1 MKIKG
6 NRFVTSI
13 LAASM
18 LSGTFF
24 VPASA
29 GELEGESAIAGM
41 AVTLN
46 NYYAGEETPD
56 EAILDYLVPKAQA
69 TSEAESETET
79 EEPKTEEPKTVMA
92 ATVAVTS
99 DASNVG
105 LVSAAGYLN
114 VREQPSTGS
123 VTVGRLFSNCQ
134 VNIKS
139 SVNNSEGS
147 WYRITCG
154 DVEGYVSAA
163 YVLVGT
169 AAKTAEDNI
178 QNRYAVVTADQLN
191 VRDSASDSANVVGT
205 VYKDEE
211 YAIIEDQGDFVKIHI
226 ANDEVGYVSKSGIT
240 IKTQFAQAQK
250 VDNEFVSQELEN
262 FMIDINYS
270 RNVYEQAMAEG
281 TGEGYYRAYAAIVY
295 AAELL
300 GYYSEFAADSGLE
313 DLAATSKQE
322 QESALA
328 LADAAYKLASD
339 SGYFT
344 QVAESVASSEAA
356 AESSAAAESVQETQ
370 TQPSTDASSEG
381 NTTSNTAETTAPSS
395 SASDETISVEVPTA
409 ASVTGIEACYQGG
422 TKYVGDVVYTAELF
436 VRVSYSDGTVKDIYD
451 GWYSPQVGMT
461 LKQEGYNVV
470 TMYYGDF
477 SSNLEVYANPAPETQ
492 PAAPETQPAA
502 PETQP
507 AAPAPAPETQPAA
520 PETQPAAPETQP
532 AAPAPAP
539 ETQPAA
545 PETQPAAPAPAPSG
559 NGQSIVDYAMQWVG
573 QCNYVWGGTNLTPGG
588 GVDCSGFTMN
598 VYAAFGISLPHYSG
612 EQINYGQAVSYEQLQ
627 PGDLICFSG
636 HVGIY
641 IGGGMMV
648 HAASAERGI
657 VVDNVFYNK
666 QPIGYRRL
674 VQIIKIQG
682 RLSELTGGL
691 IFVYYNRKKRIH

>member
-69 TSEAESETET
+69 TSEAESETE
-79 EEPKTEEPKTVMA
+79 TEEPKTVMA

-356 AESSAAAESVQETQ
+356 AESSAAESVQETQ

-381 NTTSNTAETTAPSS
+381 NVTNGTGETAAPSS
-395 SASDETISVEVPTA
+395 SASDETISVEVPTV

-477 SSNLEVYANPAPETQ
+477 SSNLEVYANPAPTQATQ
-492 PAAPETQPAA
+492 PAALETQPAA

-545 PETQPAAPAPAPSG
+545 PAPAPAPSG

-636 HVGIY
+636 HVAIY

-674 VQIIKIQG
+674 V
-682 RLSELTGGL
+682 
-691 IFVYYNRKKRIH
+691 

>member
-69 TSEAESETET
+69 TSEAESETE
-79 EEPKTEEPKTVMA
+79 TEEPKTVMA

-191 VRDSASDSANVVGT
+191 VRDSASDSAKVVGT

-226 ANDEVGYVSKSGIT
+226 SNDEVGYVSKSGIT

-636 HVGIY
+636 HVAIY

-674 VQIIKIQG
+674 V
-682 RLSELTGGL
+682 
-691 IFVYYNRKKRIH
+691 

>member
-69 TSEAESETET
+69 TSEAESETE
-79 EEPKTEEPKTVMA
+79 TEEPKTVMA

-169 AAKTAEDNI
+169 AAKNAEDNI

-356 AESSAAAESVQETQ
+356 AEFSAAESVQETQ

-381 NTTSNTAETTAPSS
+381 NTTSNAAETTAPSS
-395 SASDETISVEVPTA
+395 SASDETISVEVPTV

-436 VRVSYSDGTVKDIYD
+436 VRVSYSDGTVKDIYN

-477 SSNLEVYANPAPETQ
+477 SSNLEVYANPAPTQATQ
-492 PAAPETQPAA
+492 PATPETQPAA

-545 PETQPAAPAPAPSG
+545 PETQPAAPETQPAAPAPAPAPSG

-612 EQINYGQAVSYEQLQ
+612 AQINYGQAVSYEQLQ

-674 VQIIKIQG
+674 V
-682 RLSELTGGL
+682 
-691 IFVYYNRKKRIH
+691 

>member
-18 LSGTFF
+18 LSGMLF

-56 EAILDYLVPKAQA
+56 EAILDYLVPLAQA
-69 TSEAESETET
+69 TSETESETE
-79 EEPKTEEPKTVMA
+79 TEEPKTVMA

-163 YVLVGT
+163 YVLVGA

-191 VRDSASDSANVVGT
+191 VRDSASDSAKVVGT

-313 DLAATSKQE
+313 ELAATSKQE

-356 AESSAAAESVQETQ
+356 AESSAAESVQETQ
-370 TQPSTDASSEG
+370 AQPSTDASSEG
-381 NTTSNTAETTAPSS
+381 NVTNGTGETAAPSS
-395 SASDETISVEVPTA
+395 SASDETISVEVPTV

-477 SSNLEVYANPAPETQ
+477 SSNLEVYANPAPTQATQ
-492 PAAPETQPAA
+492 PAAPETQAPA
-502 PETQP
+502 PTET
-507 AAPAPAPETQPAA
+507 PAPAPTETQ
-520 PETQPAAPETQP
+520 
-532 AAPAPAP
+532 APAPT
-539 ETQPAA
+539 ETQAPA
-545 PETQPAAPAPAPSG
+545 PTETQAPAPTETQAPAPAPAPSG

-612 EQINYGQAVSYEQLQ
+612 AQINYGQAVSYEQLQ

-674 VQIIKIQG
+674 V
-682 RLSELTGGL
+682 
-691 IFVYYNRKKRIH
+691 

>member
-69 TSEAESETET
+69 TSEAESETE
-79 EEPKTEEPKTVMA
+79 TEEPKTVMA

-520 PETQPAAPETQP
+520 PETQPS
-532 AAPAPAP
+532 APAPAP

-545 PETQPAAPAPAPSG
+545 PETQPAAPAPAPAPSG

-674 VQIIKIQG
+674 V
-682 RLSELTGGL
+682 
-691 IFVYYNRKKRIH
+691 

>member
-105 LVSAAGYLN
+105 MVSEAGYLN

-178 QNRYAVVTADQLN
+178 QNRYAVVTADQLK

-356 AESSAAAESVQETQ
+356 AESSAAESVQETQ

-477 SSNLEVYANPAPETQ
+477 SSNLEVYANPAPTQATQPAAPETQ

-507 AAPAPAPETQPAA
+507 AAPAPA

-636 HVGIY
+636 HVAIY

-674 VQIIKIQG
+674 V
-682 RLSELTGGL
+682 
-691 IFVYYNRKKRIH
+691 

>member
-178 QNRYAVVTADQLN
+178 QNRYAVVTADQLK

-356 AESSAAAESVQETQ
+356 AESVQETQ

-477 SSNLEVYANPAPETQ
+477 SSNLEVYANPAPTQATQ

-507 AAPAPAPETQPAA
+507 AAPAPETQPAA

-545 PETQPAAPAPAPSG
+545 PETQPTPAPAPAPSG

-674 VQIIKIQG
+674 V
-682 RLSELTGGL
+682 
-691 IFVYYNRKKRIH
+691 

>member
-205 VYKDEE
+205 VYRDEE

-545 PETQPAAPAPAPSG
+545 PETQPAAPAPAPAPSG

-612 EQINYGQAVSYEQLQ
+612 AQINYGQAVSYEQLQ

-636 HVGIY
+636 HVAIY

-674 VQIIKIQG
+674 V
-682 RLSELTGGL
+682 
-691 IFVYYNRKKRIH
+691 

>member
-69 TSEAESETET
+69 TSEAESETE
-79 EEPKTEEPKTVMA
+79 TEEPKTVMA

-395 SASDETISVEVPTA
+395 SESDETISVEVPTA

-477 SSNLEVYANPAPETQ
+477 SSNLEVYANPAPTQATQPAAPETQ
-492 PAAPETQPAA
+492 PAAPETQPAAPA

-532 AAPAPAP
+532 AAP
-539 ETQPAA
+539 
-545 PETQPAAPAPAPSG
+545 APAPAPSG

-636 HVGIY
+636 HVAIY

-674 VQIIKIQG
+674 V
-682 RLSELTGGL
+682 
-691 IFVYYNRKKRIH
+691 

>member
-178 QNRYAVVTADQLN
+178 QNRYAVVTADQLK

-356 AESSAAAESVQETQ
+356 AESVQETQ

-477 SSNLEVYANPAPETQ
+477 SSNLEVYANPAPTQATQ
-492 PAAPETQPAA
+492 PVAPETQPAA

-532 AAPAPAP
+532 AAPETQPAAPAPAP

-545 PETQPAAPAPAPSG
+545 PAPAPAPSG

-674 VQIIKIQG
+674 V
-682 RLSELTGGL
+682 
-691 IFVYYNRKKRIH
+691 

>member
-69 TSEAESETET
+69 TSEAESETE
-79 EEPKTEEPKTVMA
+79 TEEPKTVMA

-281 TGEGYYRAYAAIVY
+281 TGEGYYRAYVAIVY

-344 QVAESVASSEAA
+344 QVAESVASSE
-356 AESSAAAESVQETQ
+356 AAAESVQETQ

-507 AAPAPAPETQPAA
+507 AAPAPETQPAA

-545 PETQPAAPAPAPSG
+545 PETQPTPAPAPAPSG

-674 VQIIKIQG
+674 V
-682 RLSELTGGL
+682 
-691 IFVYYNRKKRIH
+691 

>member
-69 TSEAESETET
+69 TSESESETE
-79 EEPKTEEPKTVMA
+79 TEEPKTVMA

-532 AAPAPAP
+532 AAPETQPAAPAP

-545 PETQPAAPAPAPSG
+545 PAPAPAPSG

-636 HVGIY
+636 HVAIY

-674 VQIIKIQG
+674 V
-682 RLSELTGGL
+682 
-691 IFVYYNRKKRIH
+691 

>member
-69 TSEAESETET
+69 TSEAESETE
-79 EEPKTEEPKTVMA
+79 TEEPKTVMA

-356 AESSAAAESVQETQ
+356 AESSAAESVQETQ

-381 NTTSNTAETTAPSS
+381 NTTSNTAETTAQSS

-507 AAPAPAPETQPAA
+507 VAPAPAPETQPAA

-545 PETQPAAPAPAPSG
+545 PETQPAAPAPAPAPSG

-674 VQIIKIQG
+674 V
-682 RLSELTGGL
+682 
-691 IFVYYNRKKRIH
+691 

>member
-69 TSEAESETET
+69 TSEAESETE
-79 EEPKTEEPKTVMA
+79 TEEPKTVMA

-356 AESSAAAESVQETQ
+356 AESVQETQ

-507 AAPAPAPETQPAA
+507 AAPAPETQPAA

-545 PETQPAAPAPAPSG
+545 PETQPTPAPAPAPSG

-598 VYAAFGISLPHYSG
+598 VYAAFGISLPHHSG
-612 EQINYGQAVSYEQLQ
+612 AQINYGQAVSYEQLQ

-674 VQIIKIQG
+674 V
-682 RLSELTGGL
+682 
-691 IFVYYNRKKRIH
+691 

>member
-69 TSEAESETET
+69 TSEAESETE
-79 EEPKTEEPKTVMA
+79 TEEPKTVMA

-356 AESSAAAESVQETQ
+356 AESSAAESVQETQ

-477 SSNLEVYANPAPETQ
+477 SSNLEVYANPAPTQATQ

-507 AAPAPAPETQPAA
+507 AAPAPA

-636 HVGIY
+636 HVAIY

-674 VQIIKIQG
+674 V
-682 RLSELTGGL
+682 
-691 IFVYYNRKKRIH
+691 

>member
-69 TSEAESETET
+69 TSEAESETE
-79 EEPKTEEPKTVMA
+79 TEEPKTVMA

-356 AESSAAAESVQETQ
+356 AESVQETQ

-507 AAPAPAPETQPAA
+507 AAPAPGTQPPA

-545 PETQPAAPAPAPSG
+545 PETQPAAPAPAPAPSG

-636 HVGIY
+636 HVAIY

-674 VQIIKIQG
+674 V
-682 RLSELTGGL
+682 
-691 IFVYYNRKKRIH
+691 

>member
-520 PETQPAAPETQP
+520 PETQPAAPAPAPETQP

-545 PETQPAAPAPAPSG
+545 PETQPAAPAPAPAPSG

-674 VQIIKIQG
+674 V
-682 RLSELTGGL
+682 
-691 IFVYYNRKKRIH
+691 

>member
-69 TSEAESETET
+69 TSEAESETE
-79 EEPKTEEPKTVMA
+79 TEEPKTVMA

-356 AESSAAAESVQETQ
+356 AESSAAESVQETQ
-370 TQPSTDASSEG
+370 AQPSTDASSEG
-381 NTTSNTAETTAPSS
+381 NVTNGTGETAAPSS
-395 SASDETISVEVPTA
+395 SASDETISVEVPTV

-477 SSNLEVYANPAPETQ
+477 SSNLEVYANPAPTQ
-492 PAAPETQPAA
+492 ATQPAA

-545 PETQPAAPAPAPSG
+545 PAPAPAPSG

-636 HVGIY
+636 HVAIY

-674 VQIIKIQG
+674 V
-682 RLSELTGGL
+682 
-691 IFVYYNRKKRIH
+691 

>member
-79 EEPKTEEPKTVMA
+79 EEPKTVMA

-105 LVSAAGYLN
+105 LVSTAGYLN

-356 AESSAAAESVQETQ
+356 AESSAAESVQETQ

-381 NTTSNTAETTAPSS
+381 NVTNGTGETAAPSS
-395 SASDETISVEVPTA
+395 SASDETISVEVPTV

-477 SSNLEVYANPAPETQ
+477 SSNLEVYANPAPTQATQ
-492 PAAPETQPAA
+492 PAAPETQPAAPAPA

-532 AAPAPAP
+532 AAP

-545 PETQPAAPAPAPSG
+545 PETQPAAPAPAPAPAPSG

-636 HVGIY
+636 HVAIY

-674 VQIIKIQG
+674 V
-682 RLSELTGGL
+682 
-691 IFVYYNRKKRIH
+691 

>member
-69 TSEAESETET
+69 TSEAESETE
-79 EEPKTEEPKTVMA
+79 TEEPKTVMA

-370 TQPSTDASSEG
+370 TQPPTDASSEG
-381 NTTSNTAETTAPSS
+381 NTTSNTAESTAPSS
-395 SASDETISVEVPTA
+395 SASDETISEEVPTA

-507 AAPAPAPETQPAA
+507 AAP
-520 PETQPAAPETQP
+520 ETQP

-545 PETQPAAPAPAPSG
+545 PETQPAAPAPAPAPSG
-559 NGQSIVDYAMQWVG
+559 NGQSIVDYAMQWIG

-612 EQINYGQAVSYEQLQ
+612 AQINYGQAVSYEQLQ

-674 VQIIKIQG
+674 V
-682 RLSELTGGL
+682 
-691 IFVYYNRKKRIH
+691 

>member
-69 TSEAESETET
+69 TSEAESET
-79 EEPKTEEPKTVMA
+79 KTEEPKTVMA

-395 SASDETISVEVPTA
+395 SESDETISVEVPTA

-477 SSNLEVYANPAPETQ
+477 SSNLEVYANPAPTQ
-492 PAAPETQPAA
+492 ATQPAA

-520 PETQPAAPETQP
+520 PETQPTP
-532 AAPAPAP
+532 
-539 ETQPAA
+539 
-545 PETQPAAPAPAPSG
+545 APAPAPSG

-674 VQIIKIQG
+674 V
-682 RLSELTGGL
+682 
-691 IFVYYNRKKRIH
+691 

>member
-1 MKIKG
+1 
-6 NRFVTSI
+6 
-13 LAASM
+13 M

-507 AAPAPAPETQPAA
+507 VAPAPAPETQPAA

-545 PETQPAAPAPAPSG
+545 PAPAPAPSG

-636 HVGIY
+636 HVAIY

-674 VQIIKIQG
+674 V
-682 RLSELTGGL
+682 
-691 IFVYYNRKKRIH
+691 

>member
-191 VRDSASDSANVVGT
+191 VRDSASDNANVVGT

-477 SSNLEVYANPAPETQ
+477 SSNLEVYANPAPTQATQ

-520 PETQPAAPETQP
+520 PETQPAAPAPETQP

-674 VQIIKIQG
+674 V
-682 RLSELTGGL
+682 
-691 IFVYYNRKKRIH
+691 

>member
-477 SSNLEVYANPAPETQ
+477 SSNLEVYANPAPTQATQ
-492 PAAPETQPAA
+492 PA
-502 PETQP
+502 
-507 AAPAPAPETQPAA
+507 APETQPAA

-532 AAPAPAP
+532 AAP

-545 PETQPAAPAPAPSG
+545 PETQPTVPETQPSQPTG
-559 NGQSIVDYAMQWVG
+559 SIRVTNVALSSDLTQYTLNLCSQYGVDSSVIFSVMYHESHFNAGATSGKGAQGLMQIIPRYSASRMAKLGV
-573 QCNYVWGGTNLTPGG
+573 TNLYDPASNILVGIDLLAEYYHTYGSWNQALTAYRTG
-588 GVDCSGFTMN
+588 NAGNDSA
-598 VYAAFGISLPHYSG
+598 YAATILGS
-612 EQINYGQAVSYEQLQ
+612 
-627 PGDLICFSG
+627 
-636 HVGIY
+636 VG
-641 IGGGMMV
+641 M
-648 HAASAERGI
+648 
-657 VVDNVFYNK
+657 F
-666 QPIGYRRL
+666 Q
-674 VQIIKIQG
+674 
-682 RLSELTGGL
+682 T
-691 IFVYYNRKKRIH
+691 VYYE

>member
-356 AESSAAAESVQETQ
+356 AESVQETQ
-370 TQPSTDASSEG
+370 AQPSTDASSEG
-381 NTTSNTAETTAPSS
+381 NVTNGTGETAAPSS

-477 SSNLEVYANPAPETQ
+477 SSNLEVYANPAPTQATQ

-520 PETQPAAPETQP
+520 PETQPAAPAPETQP

-545 PETQPAAPAPAPSG
+545 PETQPAAPAPAPAPSG

-674 VQIIKIQG
+674 V
-682 RLSELTGGL
+682 
-691 IFVYYNRKKRIH
+691 

>member
-41 AVTLN
+41 VVTLN

-69 TSEAESETET
+69 TSEAESETE
-79 EEPKTEEPKTVMA
+79 TEEPKTVMA

-356 AESSAAAESVQETQ
+356 AESSAAESVQETQ
-370 TQPSTDASSEG
+370 TQPSTDASSDG

-395 SASDETISVEVPTA
+395 SASDETISVEVPTV

-477 SSNLEVYANPAPETQ
+477 SSNLEVYANPAPTQATQ
-492 PAAPETQPAA
+492 PA
-502 PETQP
+502 
-507 AAPAPAPETQPAA
+507 APETQPAA

-532 AAPAPAP
+532 AAPETQPAAP

-545 PETQPAAPAPAPSG
+545 PETQPAAPETQPTPAPAPAPSG

-612 EQINYGQAVSYEQLQ
+612 AQINYGQAVSYEQLQ

-674 VQIIKIQG
+674 V
-682 RLSELTGGL
+682 
-691 IFVYYNRKKRIH
+691 

>member
-356 AESSAAAESVQETQ
+356 AESVQETQ

-381 NTTSNTAETTAPSS
+381 NTTSNTAGTTAPSS

-507 AAPAPAPETQPAA
+507 AAPAPETQPAA

-636 HVGIY
+636 HVAIY

-674 VQIIKIQG
+674 V
-682 RLSELTGGL
+682 
-691 IFVYYNRKKRIH
+691 

>member
-69 TSEAESETET
+69 TSEAESETE
-79 EEPKTEEPKTVMA
+79 TEEPKTVMA

-169 AAKTAEDNI
+169 AAKNAEDNI

-356 AESSAAAESVQETQ
+356 AESSAAESVQETQ

-381 NTTSNTAETTAPSS
+381 NTTSNAAETTAPSS
-395 SASDETISVEVPTA
+395 SASDETISVEVPTV

-436 VRVSYSDGTVKDIYD
+436 VRVSYSDGTVKDIYN

-477 SSNLEVYANPAPETQ
+477 SSNLEVYANPAPTQATQ
-492 PAAPETQPAA
+492 PATPETQPAA

-545 PETQPAAPAPAPSG
+545 PETQPAALAPAPAPSG

-612 EQINYGQAVSYEQLQ
+612 AQINYGQAVSYEQLQ

-674 VQIIKIQG
+674 V
-682 RLSELTGGL
+682 
-691 IFVYYNRKKRIH
+691 

>member
-69 TSEAESETET
+69 TSEAESETE
-79 EEPKTEEPKTVMA
+79 TEEPKTVMA

-381 NTTSNTAETTAPSS
+381 NVTNGTGETAAPSS
-395 SASDETISVEVPTA
+395 SASDETISVEVPTV

-477 SSNLEVYANPAPETQ
+477 SSNLEVYANPAPTQATQ
-492 PAAPETQPAA
+492 PAAPETQPA
-502 PETQP
+502 
-507 AAPAPAPETQPAA
+507 APETQPAA

-545 PETQPAAPAPAPSG
+545 PETQPTPAPAPAPSG

-612 EQINYGQAVSYEQLQ
+612 AQINYGQAVSYEQLQ

-674 VQIIKIQG
+674 V
-682 RLSELTGGL
+682 
-691 IFVYYNRKKRIH
+691 

>member
-69 TSEAESETET
+69 TSEAESETETEEPKT

-356 AESSAAAESVQETQ
+356 AESSSAAESVQETQ

-520 PETQPAAPETQP
+520 PETQPAAP
-532 AAPAPAP
+532 
-539 ETQPAA
+539 
-545 PETQPAAPAPAPSG
+545 APAPAPSG

-612 EQINYGQAVSYEQLQ
+612 AQINYGQAVSYEQLQ

-636 HVGIY
+636 HVAIY

-674 VQIIKIQG
+674 V
-682 RLSELTGGL
+682 
-691 IFVYYNRKKRIH
+691 

>member
-18 LSGTFF
+18 LSGAFF

-69 TSEAESETET
+69 TSEAESETE
-79 EEPKTEEPKTVMA
+79 TEEPKTVMA

-356 AESSAAAESVQETQ
+356 AESSAAESVQETQ

-381 NTTSNTAETTAPSS
+381 NVTNGTGETAAPSS
-395 SASDETISVEVPTA
+395 SASDETISVEVPTV

-477 SSNLEVYANPAPETQ
+477 SSNLEVYANPAPTQATQ

-502 PETQP
+502 P
-507 AAPAPAPETQPAA
+507 APAPAPETQPAA
-520 PETQPAAPETQP
+520 PETQPAAP
-532 AAPAPAP
+532 AP
-539 ETQPAA
+539 
-545 PETQPAAPAPAPSG
+545 APAPAPSG

-612 EQINYGQAVSYEQLQ
+612 SQINYGQAVSYEQLQ

-674 VQIIKIQG
+674 V
-682 RLSELTGGL
+682 
-691 IFVYYNRKKRIH
+691 

>member
-69 TSEAESETET
+69 TSEAESETE
-79 EEPKTEEPKTVMA
+79 TEEPKTVMA

-240 IKTQFAQAQK
+240 IKTQFAPAQK

-356 AESSAAAESVQETQ
+356 AESVQETQ

-381 NTTSNTAETTAPSS
+381 NTTSNTAGTTAPSS

-507 AAPAPAPETQPAA
+507 AAPAPETQPAA

-545 PETQPAAPAPAPSG
+545 PETQPTPAPAPAPSG

-674 VQIIKIQG
+674 V
-682 RLSELTGGL
+682 
-691 IFVYYNRKKRIH
+691 

>member
-69 TSEAESETET
+69 TSESESETE
-79 EEPKTEEPKTVMA
+79 TEEPKTVMA

-356 AESSAAAESVQETQ
+356 AESSAAESVQETQ
-370 TQPSTDASSEG
+370 AQPSTDASSEG
-381 NTTSNTAETTAPSS
+381 NVTNGTGETAAPSS
-395 SASDETISVEVPTA
+395 SASDETISVEVPTV

-477 SSNLEVYANPAPETQ
+477 SSNLEVYANPAPTQATQ

-612 EQINYGQAVSYEQLQ
+612 SQINYGQAVSYEQLQ

-674 VQIIKIQG
+674 V
-682 RLSELTGGL
+682 
-691 IFVYYNRKKRIH
+691 

>member
-69 TSEAESETET
+69 TSEAESETE
-79 EEPKTEEPKTVMA
+79 TEEPKTVMA

-395 SASDETISVEVPTA
+395 SESDETISVEVPTA

-636 HVGIY
+636 HVAIY

-674 VQIIKIQG
+674 V
-682 RLSELTGGL
+682 
-691 IFVYYNRKKRIH
+691 

>member
-69 TSEAESETET
+69 TSEAESETE
-79 EEPKTEEPKTVMA
+79 TEEPKTVMA

-395 SASDETISVEVPTA
+395 SESDETISVEVPTA

-477 SSNLEVYANPAPETQ
+477 SSNLEVYANPAPTQATQ

-507 AAPAPAPETQPAA
+507 AAPAPAPETQPAAPETQPAA

-636 HVGIY
+636 HVAIY

-674 VQIIKIQG
+674 V
-682 RLSELTGGL
+682 
-691 IFVYYNRKKRIH
+691 

>member
-69 TSEAESETET
+69 TSEAESETE
-79 EEPKTEEPKTVMA
+79 TEEPKTVMA

-356 AESSAAAESVQETQ
+356 AESSAAESVQETQ
-370 TQPSTDASSEG
+370 AQPSTDASSEG
-381 NTTSNTAETTAPSS
+381 NVTNGTGETAAPSS
-395 SASDETISVEVPTA
+395 SASDETISVEVPTV

-520 PETQPAAPETQP
+520 PETQPAAP
-532 AAPAPAP
+532 
-539 ETQPAA
+539 
-545 PETQPAAPAPAPSG
+545 APAPAPSG
-559 NGQSIVDYAMQWVG
+559 NGQSIVDYAMQWIG

-674 VQIIKIQG
+674 V
-682 RLSELTGGL
+682 
-691 IFVYYNRKKRIH
+691 

>member
-69 TSEAESETET
+69 TSEAESETE
-79 EEPKTEEPKTVMA
+79 TEEPKTVMA

-191 VRDSASDSANVVGT
+191 VRDSASESAKVVGT

-226 ANDEVGYVSKSGIT
+226 SNDEVGYVSKSGIT

-356 AESSAAAESVQETQ
+356 AESSAAESVQETQ
-370 TQPSTDASSEG
+370 AQPSTDASSEG
-381 NTTSNTAETTAPSS
+381 NTTNSTGESAAPSS
-395 SASDETISVEVPTA
+395 SASDETISVEVPTV

-477 SSNLEVYANPAPETQ
+477 SSNLEVYANPAPTQATQ
-492 PAAPETQPAA
+492 PA
-502 PETQP
+502 
-507 AAPAPAPETQPAA
+507 APETQPAA

-532 AAPAPAP
+532 AAPETQPAAP

-545 PETQPAAPAPAPSG
+545 PETQPAAPETQPAAPAPAPAPSG

-612 EQINYGQAVSYEQLQ
+612 SQINYGQAVSYEQLQ
-627 PGDLICFSG
+627 PGDLICFPG

-674 VQIIKIQG
+674 V
-682 RLSELTGGL
+682 
-691 IFVYYNRKKRIH
+691 

>member
-69 TSEAESETET
+69 TSEAESETE
-79 EEPKTEEPKTVMA
+79 TEEPKTVMA

-356 AESSAAAESVQETQ
+356 AESSAAESVQETQ

-381 NTTSNTAETTAPSS
+381 NVTNGTGETAAPSS
-395 SASDETISVEVPTA
+395 SASDETISVEVPTV

-477 SSNLEVYANPAPETQ
+477 SSNLEVYANPAPTQATQ
-492 PAAPETQPAA
+492 PAAPETQPAAPAPA

-532 AAPAPAP
+532 AAP

-545 PETQPAAPAPAPSG
+545 PAPAPAPSG

-636 HVGIY
+636 HVAIY

-674 VQIIKIQG
+674 V
-682 RLSELTGGL
+682 
-691 IFVYYNRKKRIH
+691 

>member
-24 VPASA
+24 APASA

-356 AESSAAAESVQETQ
+356 AESSAAESVQETQ

-381 NTTSNTAETTAPSS
+381 NVTNGTGETAAPSS

-477 SSNLEVYANPAPETQ
+477 SSNLEVYANPAPTQATQPAAPETQ
-492 PAAPETQPAA
+492 PAAPETQPAAPAPAPETQPAAPAPA

-532 AAPAPAP
+532 AAP
-539 ETQPAA
+539 
-545 PETQPAAPAPAPSG
+545 APAPAPSG

-674 VQIIKIQG
+674 V
-682 RLSELTGGL
+682 
-691 IFVYYNRKKRIH
+691 